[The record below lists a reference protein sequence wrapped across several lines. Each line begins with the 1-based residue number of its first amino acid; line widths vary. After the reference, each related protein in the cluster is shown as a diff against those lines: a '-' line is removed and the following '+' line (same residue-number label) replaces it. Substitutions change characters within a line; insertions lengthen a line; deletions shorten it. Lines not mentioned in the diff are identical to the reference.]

1 MMTELDSIDRS
12 GLKFNQ
18 IGIIVLSLIGYLF
31 NQPIL
36 PAFVAAV
43 LLVGTARP
51 ELALFKQ
58 IYSHIIKPLEL
69 MRPEPVEDIR
79 ASHEFAQLLG
89 GIVLLA
95 GTIFLFS
102 GSSHTGWML
111 TWVVILL
118 AAANLFFGF
127 CAGCFVYYQLG
138 RLGVPGFRP
147 RPEAGGHNASQ
158 S

>member
-1 MMTELDSIDRS
+1 MTTGLDIVDRS
-12 GLKFNQ
+12 AIRFNQ

-31 NQPIL
+31 NQPIF
-36 PAFVAAV
+36 PAFVAV
-43 LLVGTARP
+43 VMLVGTAKP
-51 ELALFKQ
+51 DFALFKKT
-58 IYSHIIKPLEL
+58 YAHVIKPLEL
-69 MRPEPVEDIR
+69 MRPDPVEDIR

-89 GIVLLA
+89 GLVLLA
-95 GTIFLFS
+95 GTILLFS
-102 GSSHTGWML
+102 GASHAGWTL

-138 RLGVPGFRP
+138 RLGVRGFRR
-147 RPEAGGHNASQ
+147 RPESGGQHASE